1 MDATIPDVDGIFAE
15 ACRLAGIERY
25 DLSAEDL
32 VRAIEESVKRYAPAA
47 DGRELRK
54 FILSL
59 RLEDLALA
67 TACARGSGRAW
78 EEFYKKY
85 HQYLIDT
92 AGEYDLA
99 DQVIAEL
106 YGMDGQGKIGN
117 FRGRSTLKTWL
128 HALVHQAQVDR
139 HRREAR
145 LVGFDSLPAEPA
157 KQEHPESFE
166 GRDAAAALARV
177 LRREIAKLEAPQRL
191 LLAWYYSDG
200 LRLAQIAR
208 MRGAHESTVS
218 RELEG
223 IRKRLRKQVLQR
235 LQDEGFSRARI
246 EESFRHL
253 AEAPVDFDGIMDKA
267 RNTR

>member
-1 MDATIPDVDGIFAE
+1 MGATIPDVHGIFAE
-15 ACRLAGIERY
+15 ACRLADIERY
-25 DLSAEDL
+25 DLSAEEL

-47 DGRELRK
+47 AGRELRK

-59 RLEDLALA
+59 RLDDLALA

-78 EEFYKKY
+78 GEFYKRY

-106 YGMDGQGKIGN
+106 YGTDGRGKIGN
-117 FRGRSTLKTWL
+117 FRGRSSLKTWL
-128 HALVHQAQVDR
+128 HALVYQARVER
-139 HRREAR
+139 HRRDQK

-177 LRREIAKLEAPQRL
+177 LQQEIAKLEAPQRL
-191 LLAWYYSDG
+191 LLAWYYNDG

-208 MRGAHESTVS
+208 MRGVHESTIS

-223 IRKRLRKQVLQR
+223 IRKRVRKQVLQR
-235 LQDEGFSRARI
+235 LEEQGLSRARI

-253 AEAPVDFDGIMDKA
+253 AEAPVDLDGIMENA
-267 RNTR
+267 RNSR